1 MGSESVSKKTTE
13 KKKYIYIYIYKY
25 IKRIRSKGKKG
36 FRGSV
41 GGFFEMERK

>member
-1 MGSESVSKKTTE
+1 MGNESVSKKTTE
-13 KKKYIYIYIYKY
+13 KNKKIN

-36 FRGSV
+36 FHGSV

>member
-1 MGSESVSKKTTE
+1 MGNESVSKKTTE
-13 KKKYIYIYIYKY
+13 KNKKIN